1 MSKTI
6 ISTQNAPAAIGPYSQ
21 AVRHGDTLYVSGQ
34 LPIDP
39 ETKKMDDDVS
49 AQTEQS
55 MNNIKAILTEA
66 GSSMENVIR
75 CGIFV
80 TDLADFATVNEMYAS
95 FFEGDYPARATV
107 QVAALPLGAKV
118 EIDAIAAA

>member
-6 ISTQNAPAAIGPYSQ
+6 INTENAPAAIGPYSQ
-21 AVRHGDTLYVSGQ
+21 AVRHGDTIYVSGQ
-34 LPIDP
+34 LPLNP
-39 ETKKMDDDVS
+39 ETKQMDEDVS
-49 AQTEQS
+49 RQTEQS
-55 MNNIKAILTEA
+55 MNNIKAILQEA
-66 GSSMENVIR
+66 GVSMERVVR

-80 TDLADFATVNEMYAS
+80 TDLADFAAVNEVYAT

-118 EIDAIAAA
+118 EIDAIAAV